1 MVMCVCMEATKRVPI
16 KKMSICK
23 FVSIKNKLRS
33 SVIYECSGFSFKRVP
48 DLIRLTF
55 LSEDLLTDV
64 MK

>member
-1 MVMCVCMEATKRVPI
+1 MEAIKRVPI
-16 KKMSICK
+16 KKKSICK